1 MMAAAAGSLAGHGTH
16 DGGYGAGET
25 SHMLEAEDGGGA
37 SMYPATGAA
46 GIGAAGGAAMMAS
59 NSKSSR
65 FSEEQPFTSDEA
77 SRMADAFRNALRNP
91 EFAPGMGGESSGAD
105 GESPGEGGTSRASA
119 LLREELAA
127 EGKDL
132 RDVGDRKKPT
142 WHEE

>member
-1 MMAAAAGSLAGHGTH
+1 MFPGATAASA
-16 DGGYGAGET
+16 
-25 SHMLEAEDGGGA
+25 
-37 SMYPATGAA
+37 
-46 GIGAAGGAAMMAS
+46 GAAGGAAMMAS

-65 FSEEQPFTSDEA
+65 YSDDQPFTSDEA

-105 GESPGEGGTSRASA
+105 TESPNENGGGSHASA

-132 RDVGDRKKPT
+132 RDVGDRKRPT